1 MTRRLAHPYLI
12 LVIVAF
18 FWGGNAVAG
27 KLAAGHV
34 SPMLIVLIRWA
45 VATLL
50 IAPFAIGDVRRDWPA
65 IRPRLLYLF
74 ALGAIGFTCFNALFY
89 LAVIYT
95 TAINVTIEQS
105 AMPLIVFLANF
116 LLFRMAVAPL
126 QIVGFL
132 LTLLGV
138 ALTASHGDLTTLLR
152 LDLNRG
158 DALMMIAVI
167 LYGGYT
173 VALRFK
179 PAIHWRSTLF
189 VLSASAL
196 VAAVVCALGE
206 WAMGYAQFPDWQGFG
221 ASLFTAIFPG
231 LLAQALYIRGVEMI
245 GPNRA
250 NLFINFVSQPD
261 IGLAVLIVDE
271 SLYLYHLLALACVL
285 GGITLAEQSARRHS
299 ARIELET
306 PAR

>member
-1 MTRRLAHPYLI
+1 MASRFAHPYLI
-12 LVIVAF
+12 LATVAL

-34 SPMLIVLIRWA
+34 SPMLIVLIRWSF
-45 VATLL
+45 ATLL
-50 IAPFAIGDVRRDWPA
+50 IAPFAISDVRREWA
-65 IRPRLLYLF
+65 LIRPRLFYLF
-74 ALGAIGFTCFNALFY
+74 TLGAAGFTLFNAIFY
-89 LAVIYT
+89 LAVTYT

-105 AMPLIVFLANF
+105 AMPLVVFLANF

-132 LTLLGV
+132 LTLVGV
-138 ALTASHGDLTTLLR
+138 ALTAGHGDLTSLLR

-158 DALMMIAVI
+158 DALMMIAVL

-179 PAIHWRSTLF
+179 PAINWRAMLF

-196 VAAVVCALGE
+196 VVAIVFAAIE
-206 WAMGYAQFPDWQGFG
+206 WAMGYSQAPDLQGFT
-221 ASLFTAIFPG
+221 ASLYTAIFPG

-250 NLFINFVSQPD
+250 NLFINLVPIF
-261 IGLAVLIVDE
+261 GAALAVAIVGE
-271 SLYLYHLLALACVL
+271 EFHLYHLVALGCVL
-285 GGITLAEQSARRHS
+285 GGILLAEHAARRS
-299 ARIELET
+299 GAQERNR
-306 PAR
+306 PAG